1 MLCSLGELG
10 LAVNDFPYAVEDGI
24 FVLGDDCDTTL
35 GKDICD
41 AIGLNDTAIEFE
53 ITSNRADCL
62 SVTGLARETAATF
75 KKPLTIKKPV
85 VKEGHGNVNDFLK
98 VNIDC
103 PATCYRYTGAIVE
116 NVRVKESPRWLRE
129 RLRAS
134 GVRPISNIV
143 DITNYV
149 MLEYGQPMHCL
160 LYTSSEILKLT
171 QKQNYW

>member
-1 MLCSLGELG
+1 M
-10 LAVNDFPYAVEDGI
+10 YKRQVEDGI

-103 PATCYRYTGAIVE
+103 PATCYR
-116 NVRVKESPRWLRE
+116 
-129 RLRAS
+129 
-134 GVRPISNIV
+134 
-143 DITNYV
+143 
-149 MLEYGQPMHCL
+149 CL
-160 LYTSSEILKLT
+160 LYTSSYEYH
-171 QKQNYW
+171 KQNCTYTDCYRRYKLGFDRTFQI